1 MWVRNIPFFS
11 IVIPSLNEE
20 KYIPNLLEDLAAQ
33 SYTDFEVIHVDGN
46 SEDKTVEV
54 VSVFKNKLSL
64 TTISTEVRNVSH
76 QRNLGID
83 AAKGE
88 WIIFM
93 DSDNRLPTYFLDGV
107 RYQLAKKP
115 NLDVFTT
122 WIMVE
127 EEEALDSAICH
138 FINLG
143 FELYKQLGREAA
155 LGALI
160 GARTMVAKELRFDE
174 TQKVYEDA
182 YFVQQASKKGYN
194 FEVIKEPRY
203 YFSLRRLRTEGK
215 LKMARMVAVMSIQY
229 IQGKSF
235 EKNDYGYVMKGG
247 SYYAHAN
254 ESVTLFKSLQN
265 FLKRAPEHQLKQIQ
279 DVLKKIRDYVDV

>member
-1 MWVRNIPFFS
+1 MEMSEAPFFS

-20 KYIPNLLEDLAAQ
+20 KYLPKLLEDLAAQ
-33 SYTDFEVIHVDGN
+33 TYTHFEVIHVDGN
-46 SEDKTVEV
+46 SEDGTVAATKPFKEKIPLV
-54 VSVFKNKLSL
+54 TVS
-64 TTISTEVRNVSH
+64 TPIRNVSR
-76 QRNLGID
+76 QRNLGIEK
-83 AAKGE
+83 AKGE
-88 WIIFM
+88 WILFM
-93 DSDNRLPTYFLDGV
+93 DSDNRLPSYFLDGV

-127 EEEALDSAICH
+127 EEEALDGAVCH

-160 GARTMVAKELRFDE
+160 GARTSLARELQFDE
-174 TQKVYEDA
+174 TQKVFEDA
-182 YFVQQASKKGYN
+182 FFVQQAAKRGYH
-194 FEVIKEPRY
+194 FEVLKEPRY

-215 LKMARMVAVMSIQY
+215 LKMARMVAIMGIQY

-235 EKNDYGYVMKGG
+235 DTNDYGYVMRGG
-247 SYYAHAN
+247 SYYD
-254 ESVTLFKSLQN
+254 SQDDTVTLFQSLQD
-265 FLKRAPEHQLKQIQ
+265 FVKKASSHQLKQMQ
-279 DVLKKIRDYVDV
+279 DILRKIKEYVE